1 MQNSVSI
8 FIWFNAFKSF
18 IKTLSLCYRQKNHLC
33 QYFKS
38 NIGKKCCF
46 SMIFSLIKFCGKE
59 FQNKGRKKSIAEG
72 PDALCTQSRSYC

>member
-18 IKTLSLCYRQKNHLC
+18 IKTLVYLLPAEEPSILC
-33 QYFKS
+33 QYFKN

-46 SMIFSLIKFCGKE
+46 SMIFPP
-59 FQNKGRKKSIAEG
+59 N
-72 PDALCTQSRSYC
+72 